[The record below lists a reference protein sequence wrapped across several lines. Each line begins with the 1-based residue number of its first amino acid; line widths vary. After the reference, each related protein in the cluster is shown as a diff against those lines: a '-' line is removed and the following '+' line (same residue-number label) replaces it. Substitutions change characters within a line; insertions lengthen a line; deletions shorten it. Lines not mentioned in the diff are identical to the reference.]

1 MSDSI
6 MGSDLPEQPVG
17 VASSSLPVS
26 SQPRLGRLDGK
37 PMKATELD
45 RRRFSLS
52 IESVYYYSSRSGGVG
67 CAILLNTH
75 LELRKGEKLSLATV
89 PLSASPSEG
98 DATSSSADIAEINI
112 AGRFPKTTQW
122 VEVYQRT
129 GTKEILITPNI
140 QANTGAVGAGLS
152 SIGVNKHYSDNKSYK
167 ISLDS
172 KQSFRSPPYIPALVG
187 AQICAQI
194 RSVQR
199 WLNAARKFND
209 PNGLFYPPSMSLLV
223 IVEKPTPAPAWFS
236 FNLKLNWQLHVDL
249 HNSLQQFVGGIQRLV
264 AKPHAH
270 EGWRFRI
277 EGKYNS
283 QAAKAALRD
292 ALNQDPPA
300 LVGLNAAA
308 RPWMAAG
315 QEKLANNNL
324 AMPAAVVT

>member
-1 MSDSI
+1 MSDSV
-6 MGSDLPEQPVG
+6 MDSDLPEQPVG

-172 KQSFRSPPYIPALVG
+172 KQIALE
-187 AQICAQI
+187 AHPT
-194 RSVQR
+194 SLH
-199 WLNAARKFND
+199 WKFND